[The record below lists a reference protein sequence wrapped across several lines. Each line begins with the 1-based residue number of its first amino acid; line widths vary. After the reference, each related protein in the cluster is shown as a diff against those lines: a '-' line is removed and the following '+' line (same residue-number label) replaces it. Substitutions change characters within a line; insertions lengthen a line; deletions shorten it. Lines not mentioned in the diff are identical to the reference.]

1 MEDVGYDMYLK
12 LLGDAVREEKGEQPE
27 TLEEHDCL
35 IDVQVQA
42 HIPESYIESLSNRLD
57 AYRRIADIRS
67 KEDSR
72 DVIDEF
78 LDRYGDVP
86 PSVMGLI
93 DIALVRNRA
102 AEMGIYEI
110 RQNDSSLMLYLSD
123 IRRKEIPELIGRLP
137 GRAMLSA
144 GAKPY
149 IAVRTQKSDKP
160 LDLLKALFS

>member
-12 LLGDAVREEKGEQPE
+12 LLGEAVREEKGEQPAD
-27 TLEEHDCL
+27 TEEHDCL

-67 KEDSR
+67 VEDSR

-86 PSVMGLI
+86 DAVTGLI

-102 AEMGIYEI
+102 AAMGIYEI
-110 RQNDSSLMLYLSD
+110 RQNDSVLMLYLSD
-123 IRRKEIPELIGRLP
+123 IRRKEVPALIGRLP

-144 GAKPY
+144 GGKPY
-149 IAVRTQKSDKP
+149 IAVRMNKGERVPDV
-160 LDLLKALFS
+160 LKTIFG